1 MAHIPMIISCATLT
15 KPITEPKM
23 LPIVPH
29 DVSVVAVSVAAIVMV
44 LFL

>member
-1 MAHIPMIISCATLT
+1 MAHIPMIISCATLA
-15 KPITEPKM
+15 KPITDSKI

-29 DVSVVAVSVAAIVMV
+29 DVSVVAVSVAAIIIG